1 MWVSYLFGGTILFP
15 YQVYTSGPSDLRVQ
29 LLLPDVLGFRYTT
42 GEKLPI
48 LALIAGDNPVTN
60 AMVEAQ
66 VLCQG
71 SEESKIM
78 LYDDGQY
85 GDGLAGDGFNATE
98 LTRVTQASVNNPVA
112 VDQSELLPAANDES
126 SCSVALTAFN
136 GDFQR
141 EAMGGFS
148 VLEGEDVDP
157 ENGVPDTI
165 DEAYG
170 DLTTDPD
177 LDELDTYA

>member
-71 SEESKIM
+71 S
-78 LYDDGQY
+78 
-85 GDGLAGDGFNATE
+85 
-98 LTRVTQASVNNPVA
+98 
-112 VDQSELLPAANDES
+112 
-126 SCSVALTAFN
+126 
-136 GDFQR
+136 
-141 EAMGGFS
+141 
-148 VLEGEDVDP
+148 
-157 ENGVPDTI
+157 
-165 DEAYG
+165 
-170 DLTTDPD
+170 
-177 LDELDTYA
+177 